1 MALSMR
7 LNSTVIRIKGYDHTL
22 RTRLEIHRKPQIS
35 KQDTLHSQILYTL
48 YTHQNAS
55 WYQDVSPA
63 QTLATVRLSC
73 DLVMGLD
80 AYQYLSKN
88 LPRPSVITFQ
98 GAQALA
104 TAPGT
109 ASKYRE
115 KSAMCINGTSFFG
128 SL

>member
-1 MALSMR
+1 MR
-7 LNSTVIRIKGYDHTL
+7 
-22 RTRLEIHRKPQIS
+22 
-35 KQDTLHSQILYTL
+35 
-48 YTHQNAS
+48 S
-55 WYQDVSPA
+55 WYQDVLPA

-73 DLVMGLD
+73 DLVIGLD

-109 ASKYRE
+109 ASKYPVE
-115 KSAMCINGTSFFG
+115 GFCDTLSVIAIWTILAMCSGIVIHFWVMPFSKIVLSEVQAFRQA
-128 SL
+128 LKD

>member
-1 MALSMR
+1 MR
-7 LNSTVIRIKGYDHTL
+7 
-22 RTRLEIHRKPQIS
+22 
-35 KQDTLHSQILYTL
+35 
-48 YTHQNAS
+48 S
-55 WYQDVSPA
+55 WYQDVLPA

-73 DLVMGLD
+73 DLVIGLD

-128 SL
+128 SLWFDSGRRIL